1 MVPAFRLKTRVHEF
15 WVHKFQFIPNF
26 LSQKFIEITAVE
38 ATTMRRYLALA
49 TILFATF
56 FIATSSNAQ
65 SITLDLPRDSQH
77 AKVIQRVGVTDI
89 TINYHRP
96 LVKGRKIWGGIVP
109 NGEVWRAGANENTTI
124 EFTDPVTV
132 EGKPLAKGIYG
143 LHMIPTENEWTIIFS
158 KTSSAWGSFTYN
170 QSEDALRVTV
180 KPQPAEMKEAL
191 AYEVDNVT
199 PTSATIILRWE
210 KVAVPFK
217 IDVSTNELVV
227 QSLHAQM
234 RGLAQYTWDGWD
246 DAATYFFTNKYNLD
260 EALKDED
267 RSIAVEERFDN
278 LINKSRILDAMNRK
292 DDATAARNKALGMAN
307 IIQLHTYGRQLQQ
320 QGKQE
325 EAFAIY
331 RTNIQKNPTHWLVRT
346 EAARLAVAKGDY
358 DGAVKEMKLA
368 QAAAPDPNK
377 SIIEGLVKRLEDK
390 QDINK

>member
-1 MVPAFRLKTRVHEF
+1 
-15 WVHKFQFIPNF
+15 
-26 LSQKFIEITAVE
+26 
-38 ATTMRRYLALA
+38 MRRYLALA
-49 TILFATF
+49 AVLFATF
-56 FIATSSNAQ
+56 LIATTSNAQ
-65 SITLDLPRDSQH
+65 SVTLNLPRDSQH
-77 AKVIQRVGVTDI
+77 AKVIQRVGITDI

-96 LVKGRKIWGGIVP
+96 LVKGRKVWGGIVP
-109 NGEVWRAGANENTTI
+109 YGEVWRAGANENTTI

-143 LHMIPTENEWTIIFS
+143 LHMIPTDNEWTIIFS
-158 KTSSAWGSFTYN
+158 KTAAAWGSFTYN

-180 KPQPAEMKEAL
+180 KPHAAEMKEAL
-191 AYEVDNVT
+191 AYEVDDVT
-199 PTSATIILRWE
+199 PTSATITLRWE
-210 KVAVPFK
+210 KIAVPFK
-217 IDVSTNELVV
+217 VDVSTNEIVA
-227 QSLHAQM
+227 QSLHAQL

-246 DAATYFFTNKYNLD
+246 DAATYLFTNKVNME

-278 LINKSRILDAMNRK
+278 LMNKSRILDAMNRK

-307 IIQLHTYGRQLQQ
+307 IIQLHGYGRQLQQ

-325 EAFAIY
+325 EAFAIF
-331 RTNIQKNPTHWLVRT
+331 RTNIQKNPNHWLVRT

-368 QAAAPDPNK
+368 QAAAPEPNK
-377 SIIEGLVKRLEDK
+377 PQIAGLVKRLEDK